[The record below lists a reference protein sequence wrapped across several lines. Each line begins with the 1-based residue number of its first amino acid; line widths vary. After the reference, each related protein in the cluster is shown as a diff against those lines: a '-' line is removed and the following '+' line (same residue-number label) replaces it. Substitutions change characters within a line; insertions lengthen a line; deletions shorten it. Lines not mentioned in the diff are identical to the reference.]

1 MLARAS
7 LPILTVLGI
16 GLPLP
21 PQQPPKAA
29 AHEAEISS
37 AVAEAIREWVYDY
50 EHDKFGPKGLLRSGA
65 QLQPRYVEAARRAE
79 RVTQN
84 DYERSTHLDMLQK
97 LLFYAETQPSA
108 DMADAVLGLCA
119 SGLGGSFLDHEAL
132 MLRELGHWCLMRM
145 NDQNAWWLVLRA
157 AAGERVL
164 PIGAQEQEATDE
176 NGLTVGP
183 ARRVAALRLI
193 GGKGLPVFRS
203 TLEAALADPDPRV
216 RLAAA
221 EAMSQTPRPD
231 SLRKIVARLEKE
243 RHGAVSQALVRLLLS
258 QLRAA
263 KDLDPVLREEVLAR
277 ALEQFG
283 QSGWRTDMDLLDLV
297 DAYPNKAAIPVLIE
311 ALDLQ
316 IKTPDALVEAI
327 NKHASPLLRERAGA
341 LLRQM
346 TGAMI
351 KEGDAKA
358 WREFWEREKDHI
370 VVPATLPK
378 NRPETTR
385 ATFFGLQVT
394 GGSVGFLID
403 TSGSMEDQPSG
414 TVAASRKGRGNATRL
429 GAAKEQIVVA
439 VQAMPPDSTY
449 SLFTFADRAHEWTS
463 VPVKPTPQTMRS
475 LTELL
480 SRLQPKGATNLFD
493 GLVMALQLREQRYGG
508 RVTTRIDELFVLSDG
523 EPTAGQL
530 KDAELLLQ
538 VVREANKY
546 AKVRINTVFTGV
558 GDGAD
563 LLRRLAEENGGVFVQ
578 R

>member
-1 MLARAS
+1 
-7 LPILTVLGI
+7 
-16 GLPLP
+16 
-21 PQQPPKAA
+21 
-29 AHEAEISS
+29 
-37 AVAEAIREWVYDY
+37 
-50 EHDKFGPKGLLRSGA
+50 
-65 QLQPRYVEAARRAE
+65 
-79 RVTQN
+79 
-84 DYERSTHLDMLQK
+84 
-97 LLFYAETQPSA
+97 
-108 DMADAVLGLCA
+108 
-119 SGLGGSFLDHEAL
+119 
-132 MLRELGHWCLMRM
+132 
-145 NDQNAWWLVLRA
+145 VLRA

-164 PIGAQEQEATDE
+164 GEQQEAPDAH
-176 NGLTVGP
+176 GLAVGP

-193 GGKGLPVFRS
+193 GSKGLPVFRG
-203 TLEAALADPDPRV
+203 TLEAALGDADPRV

-221 EAMSQTPRPD
+221 ESMSQAPRAD
-231 SLRKIVARLEKE
+231 TLRKIVTRLEKE

-258 QLRAA
+258 QLRVAT
-263 KDLDPVLREEVLAR
+263 DLDPVLREELLAR

-297 DAYPNKAAIPVLIE
+297 DMYPHKAAIPVLIE

-316 IKTPDALVEAI
+316 AKTPDALVEAI
-327 NKHASPLLRERAGA
+327 NKRASPLLRERAA
-341 LLRQM
+341 TLLRQM

-351 KEGDAKA
+351 QEDARA
-358 WREFWEREKDHI
+358 WKEFWEREKDHI
-370 VVPATLPK
+370 VVPVTLPK

-403 TSGSMEDQPSG
+403 SSGSMEDAPSG
-414 TVAASRKGRGNATRL
+414 TVAATRKGRGNATRL

-449 SLFTFADRAHEWTS
+449 SLFTFADKAHAWTS
-463 VPVKPTPQTMRS
+463 VPVKPTPHTLRS

-480 SRLQPKGATNLFD
+480 SRLQPKGSTNLFD
-493 GLVMALQLREQRYGG
+493 GLVMALQLREQRYGE
-508 RVTTRIDELFVLSDG
+508 RVTTRLDELFVLSDG

-530 KDAELLLQ
+530 KDGDLLLQ
-538 VVREANKY
+538 VVREANRY

-558 GDGAD
+558 GEGAE

>member
-1 MLARAS
+1 MVARAS
-7 LPILTVLGI
+7 LLLLTVLGI

-21 PQQPPKAA
+21 AQEPPKVA
-29 AHEAEISS
+29 AHEAEISR
-37 AVAEAIREWVYDY
+37 AVAEAIREWVREY

-65 QLQPRYVEAARRAE
+65 HLQPRYVEAARRAE
-79 RVTQN
+79 RVTQV
-84 DYERSTHLDMLQK
+84 DYERCTHLDMLQK
-97 LLFYAETQPSA
+97 LLFFAESQPSA
-108 DMADAVLGLCA
+108 DLADAVLGVA
-119 SGLGGSFLDHEAL
+119 ATGLEGTFLDHEAL

-145 NDQNAWWLVLRA
+145 NDQHAWWLVLRA

-164 PIGAQEQEATDE
+164 GEQQEAPDAH
-176 NGLTVGP
+176 GLAVGP

-193 GGKGLPVFRS
+193 GSKGLPVFRG
-203 TLEAALADPDPRV
+203 TLEAALGDADPRV

-221 EAMSQTPRPD
+221 ESMSQAPRAD
-231 SLRKIVARLEKE
+231 TLRKIVTRLEKE

-258 QLRAA
+258 QLRVAT
-263 KDLDPVLREEVLAR
+263 DLDPVLREELLAR

-297 DAYPNKAAIPVLIE
+297 DMYPHKAAIPVLIE

-316 IKTPDALVEAI
+316 AKTPDALVEAI
-327 NKHASPLLRERAGA
+327 NKRASPLLRERAA
-341 LLRQM
+341 TLLRQM

-351 KEGDAKA
+351 QEDARA
-358 WREFWEREKDHI
+358 WKEFWEREKDHI
-370 VVPATLPK
+370 VVPVTLPK

-403 TSGSMEDQPSG
+403 SSGSMEDAPSG
-414 TVAASRKGRGNATRL
+414 TVAATRKGRGNATRL

-449 SLFTFADRAHEWTS
+449 SLFTFADKAHAWTS
-463 VPVKPTPQTMRS
+463 VPVKPTPHTLRS

-480 SRLQPKGATNLFD
+480 SRLQPKGSTNLFD
-493 GLVMALQLREQRYGG
+493 GLVMALQLREQRYGE
-508 RVTTRIDELFVLSDG
+508 RVTTRLDELFVLSDG

-530 KDAELLLQ
+530 KDGDLLLQ
-538 VVREANKY
+538 VVREANRY

-558 GDGAD
+558 GEGAE

>member
-16 GLPLP
+16 GLPLI
-21 PQQPPKAA
+21 PQESPKAA
-29 AHEAEISS
+29 VRDAEISS
-37 AVAEAIREWVYDY
+37 AVAEAIREWVREY
-50 EHDKFGPKGLLRSGA
+50 EHDKFGPKGLLRSGMN
-65 QLQPRYVEAARRAE
+65 LQPRYVEAARRAD

-84 DYERSTHLDMLQK
+84 DYERCTHLDMLQK
-97 LLFYAETQPSA
+97 LLFFAESQPSA
-108 DMADAVLGLCA
+108 ELADAVLGLCA
-119 SGLGGSFLDHEAL
+119 TGLEGTFLDHEAL
-132 MLRELGHWCLMRM
+132 MLRELGHWCVMRM
-145 NDQNAWWLVLRA
+145 NDHGAWWLVLRA
-157 AAGERVL
+157 AAGERVPVL
-164 PIGAQEQEATDE
+164 GAQEQAAADE
-176 NGLTVGP
+176 HGLTVGP

-193 GGKGLPVFRS
+193 GGKGLPVFRG
-203 TLEAALADPDPRV
+203 TLEAALADADPRV

-221 EAMSQTPRPD
+221 ESMSQAPRQD
-231 SLRKIVARLEKE
+231 SLRKVVARLERE

-263 KDLDPVLREEVLAR
+263 KDLDPVLREEMLAR

-297 DAYPNKAAIPVLIE
+297 DAFPHKAAIPVLIE

-316 IKTPDALVEAI
+316 AKTPDALVEAI
-327 NKHASPLLRERAGA
+327 NKRASPLLRERAA
-341 LLRQM
+341 TLLRQM

-351 KEGDAKA
+351 QEDAKA
-358 WREFWEREKDHI
+358 WKEFWEREKDHI
-370 VVPATLPK
+370 VVPTTLAK

-385 ATFFGLQVT
+385 ASFFGLQVT
-394 GGSVGFLID
+394 GSAVGFLID
-403 TSGSMEDQPSG
+403 TSGSMEDAPSG
-414 TVAASRKGRGNATRL
+414 TVAATRKGRGNATRL

-449 SLFTFADRAHEWTS
+449 SLFTFADRAHAWTS
-463 VPVKPTPQTMRS
+463 VPVKPTPHTMRS

-493 GLVMALQLREQRYGG
+493 GLATALQLREQRYGE

-530 KDAELLLQ
+530 KDGDLLLQ
-538 VVREANKY
+538 VVREANRY

-558 GDGAD
+558 GEGAD